1 MRGSFAGDPAF
12 GVALFDLLERVFP
25 GIGRGVEALR
35 RLGAAWESVSTPYV
49 VREGERI
56 VAHVGLIE
64 LPIVLAGHPVA
75 VGTLHAVA
83 TDPDHR
89 GRGLF
94 RRLMGEVLD
103 DSADRYAALILTT
116 EHPEYYTR
124 FGFRHVP
131 EHRFVARRGDSRS
144 PEAGRSGAMAESWA
158 AQSPHPP
165 HPSQPLPPSPPSQPL
180 PPFGRRLDL
189 DDRADLERLHRLLAT
204 RQPVSNRVGVGPE
217 KAVFLFNEG
226 RRPLWWLE
234 ELDLVAC
241 AELDGSVLRLYDL
254 VAPRLPSI
262 EALWARVPAAVSE
275 IHLHFA
281 PDLIAPEAEA
291 EAYVLDHDGPS
302 YLMVRGRFAAD
313 GERFTLPRP
322 ART

>member
-35 RLGAAWESVSTPYV
+35 RLGAAWESVSTPYIE
-49 VREGERI
+49 REGERV

-64 LPIVLAGHPVA
+64 LPIVLAGRLVA

-83 TDPDHR
+83 TDPDFR

-103 DSADRYAALILTT
+103 DSAGRYAALILTT
-116 EHPEYYTR
+116 EHPEYYTP

-131 EHRFVARRGDSRS
+131 EHRFVARRGDWFL
-144 PEAGRSGAMAESWA
+144 PEAGRSGAMADTRA
-158 AQSPHPP
+158 AQPP
-165 HPSQPLPPSPPSQPL
+165 HPSQPPQ
-180 PPFGRRLDL
+180 PFGRRLDL
-189 DDRADLERLHRLLAT
+189 DDPTDLERLHRLLAT
-204 RQPVSNRVGVGPE
+204 RQPISNRVGVGPE

-234 ELDLVAC
+234 ELDLVVC
-241 AELDGSVLRLYDL
+241 AELDGSILRLYDL
-254 VAPRLPSI
+254 VAPHLPSI

-281 PDLIAPEAEA
+281 ADVIAPEAEA

-302 YLMVRGRFAAD
+302 FLMVRGPFTAED
-313 GERFTLPRP
+313 ERFTLPRP